1 MICVGP
7 AGGVICPVLKLFN
20 IAVFS
25 DTVNVMNIKLCMMVL
40 LTELCL
46 FIPLSMTLTVFQGHS
61 CVKQFQLNFFF
72 FFPFKRDVLFS
83 MARKAQACLW
93 S

>member
-25 DTVNVMNIKLCMMVL
+25 DTVNVMNIKLCMIVL
-40 LTELCL
+40 YIELYL
-46 FIPLSMTLTVFQGHS
+46 FITLSMTLKIFQDHSTVHRF
-61 CVKQFQLNFFF
+61 
-72 FFPFKRDVLFS
+72 
-83 MARKAQACLW
+83 
-93 S
+93 